1 MRRFTPALVVST
13 IVVGMAPFAGEI
25 RDWISETLGGGF
37 VRIMGAAFAVVVAA
51 IVVWVIA
58 RIRDDRVRRYG
69 LLVLGLA
76 LLIGQLAG
84 WSRSNAAVNAVERI
98 HFLYYGLLGF
108 LWLRAFRRGRADLSA
123 PLLALVALLL
133 VAIADEGVQW
143 WVAARTGE
151 LYDVGLNV
159 YAGATGILI
168 GLALDGPRSLRW
180 RLLGGGRS
188 LARLGAVAVVALA
201 AFLHAAHLGYRIDD
215 PGVGTF
221 RSWFTADTL
230 RQASRD
236 RAARWAVEPL
246 GPPGEF
252 TPLEREDWFRTE
264 GGMRVQHR
272 NAALERGDVYQA
284 WKENLILERWYAP
297 FLDQIN
303 RDGNPFRLPDVTRSD
318 LESRQPERDPYP
330 YDDPVGRDPLRIWLA
345 PSKTQLWIVT
355 AVLVVVMVTVPAVL
369 RSRPAAGP
377 SPVGAGGAAR
387 PSDPSSDERIP

>member
-1 MRRFTPALVVST
+1 MRRFIPALVVST

-25 RDWISETLGGGF
+25 RDWISETLADGF
-37 VRIMGAAFAVVVAA
+37 VGVMGAAFAVVVAA
-51 IVVWVIA
+51 IAVWVMA

-69 LLVLGLA
+69 LLLLGVA
-76 LLIGQLAG
+76 LLVGQLAG
-84 WSRSNAAVNAVERI
+84 WSRADAAVNAVERI

-123 PLLALVALLL
+123 PLLALAAVLL

-151 LYDVGLNV
+151 LYDVALNV
-159 YAGATGILI
+159 YAGATGILV

-180 RLLGGGRS
+180 RLAGGGRS
-188 LARLGAVAVVALA
+188 LARLGAVAIVALA
-201 AFLHAAHLGYRIDD
+201 AFVHAAHLGYRIDD
-215 PGVGTF
+215 PGIGTF
-221 RSWFTADTL
+221 RSWFTADAL

-236 RAARWAVEPL
+236 RAARWAAEPL

-252 TPLEREDWFRTE
+252 APLEREDWFRTE

-297 FLDQIN
+297 FLDQRN
-303 RDGNPFRLPDVTRSD
+303 RDGNPFRLPEATRSE
-318 LESRQPERDPYP
+318 LERQQPKRDPYP
-330 YDDPVGRDPLRIWLA
+330 YDDPVGREPLRIWLA
-345 PSKTQLWIVT
+345 PSKIQLWIAT
-355 AVLVVVMVTVPAVL
+355 GLLVLVMMVAPAVL
-369 RSRPAAGP
+369 RSRLA
-377 SPVGAGGAAR
+377 AAR
-387 PSDPSSDERIP
+387 SSRSIVR